1 MPLLD
6 EILVYQKRRVLYIIF
21 SLVFALLFSRLIQ
34 LQWLYG
40 RQYGRQAEENSV
52 RIIPKEPIRGYIY
65 DRHGRLVVDN
75 RPSFSVTVMPYEFDR
90 ANLPYLARLLEMS
103 PEDLNERINKG
114 AQFSRF
120 IPVRVKRDVDVKTVA
135 ALEEHRTLLP
145 GVDYQVEAMRMYPT
159 RASAAHILGYTRE
172 VSEEKLKTL
181 DPQEYSQ
188 GDITGATGLEA
199 RYEWAIRG
207 KKGAEYSTVNARG
220 QIVKRFDEGRANRSA
235 VDGNDLH
242 LTMDFSLQ
250 EFAESLFT
258 DKRGA
263 LVAIDPTDG
272 SILAFVSKPDFNLAH
287 LSGITTKELWAELNT
302 NPNRPLFNRATL
314 TRYPPGSTFKMI
326 LALAA
331 LEKGIITP
339 NTHMQCTGAF
349 VFGNKVFKDLHV
361 HGSVNVIDAIHV
373 SCNVFF
379 YKLMLQVGL
388 DIWSEYAAMFGFG
401 QQTGLDISEESPG
414 LLPTTEFMNKRYGE
428 RGWTRGFLVSLGI
441 GQGELGVTPVQM
453 ACYAMLLANKG
464 KFYQPHAAEKLVD
477 RMHGTTRTIVPTLRR
492 EVQLSEA
499 TWSYVRE
506 GMRRAVEEPRGTAA
520 SARVAGLV
528 SAGKTGTAQNP
539 HGDDHAWYIGFA
551 PFDNPKI
558 AIAVLVENAGFG
570 GRFAAPIAGMCIEK
584 YLYGRLIRND
594 RVHRSVPARDTSAT
608 RRAPLQALGMPVA
621 PSTGQEE

>member
-1 MPLLD
+1 MPIID
-6 EILVYQKRRVLYIIF
+6 DILVYQKRRVLYIIF
-21 SLVFALLFSRLIQ
+21 SLVFVLLFSRLIQ

-52 RIIPKEPIRGYIY
+52 RIIPKEPVRGYIY

-90 ANLPYLARLLEMS
+90 ANLLYLARLLAMS
-103 PEDLNERINKG
+103 PEDLDERIKKA

-135 ALEEHRTLLP
+135 ALEENRTLLP

-172 VSEEKLKTL
+172 VSEEKLKML

-207 KKGAEYSTVNARG
+207 RKGAEYSTVNARG
-220 QIVKRFDEGRANRSA
+220 QIVKRFDEGRANRPA

-272 SILAFVSKPDFNLAH
+272 GILAFVSKPDFNLAN
-287 LSGITTKELWAELNT
+287 LSGITTKELWTELNT
-302 NPNRPLFNRATL
+302 DPNRPLFNRATL

-326 LALAA
+326 LAIAA

-339 NTHMQCTGAF
+339 NTRVQCAGAF
-349 VFGNKVFKDLHV
+349 AFGNKVFKDLHV

-388 DIWSEYAAMFGFG
+388 DTWSEYAAMFGFG

-464 KFYQPHAAEKLVD
+464 KFYQPHAVAKLVD
-477 RMHGTTRTIVPTLRR
+477 RIHDTTRIIAPTLRR
-492 EVQLSEA
+492 ELQISEA

-506 GMRRAVEEPRGTAA
+506 GMRRVVQEPGGTAA
-520 SARVAGLV
+520 SARVPGV
-528 SAGKTGTAQNP
+528 ISAGKTGTAQNP
-539 HGDDHAWYIGFA
+539 HGDDHAWYVGFA

-608 RRAPLQALGMPVA
+608 HRAPLQALGTPVA
-621 PSTGQEE
+621 PSTGEEE

>member
-1 MPLLD
+1 MPALD
-6 EILVYQKRRVLYIIF
+6 DILVYQKRRVLYVIF
-21 SLVFALLFSRLIQ
+21 AIAFGVLFVRLVQ

-40 RQYGRQAEENSV
+40 EHYGQQAEENSV

-75 RPSFSVTVMPYEFDR
+75 RPSFTVTVMPYEFEP
-90 ANLPYLARLLEMS
+90 ANLPYLARLLQIPQDEL
-103 PEDLNERINKG
+103 DERIRKG
-114 AQFSRF
+114 AQYSRF
-120 IPVRVKRDVDVKTVA
+120 VPVRVKRDVDVKTVA
-135 ALEEHRTLLP
+135 TIEENHIHLP
-145 GVDYQVEAMRMYPT
+145 GVDYQIESMRTYPT

-172 VSEEKLKTL
+172 VSEEKLRTL
-181 DPQEYSQ
+181 DPQEYAR

-220 QIVKRFDEGRANRSA
+220 QIVKRFDEGRMNRSA
-235 VDGNDLH
+235 TDGNDLH
-242 LTMDFSLQ
+242 LTMDFALQ
-250 EFAESLFT
+250 EFAESLFA

-272 SILAFVSKPDFNLAH
+272 GILAFVSKPDFPLTS
-287 LSGITTKELWAELNT
+287 LSGITPMELWRDLNT
-302 NPNRPLFNRATL
+302 DPDRPLFNRATL
-314 TRYPPGSTFKMI
+314 TRYPPGSTFKMV
-326 LALAA
+326 LAIAA

-339 NTHMQCTGAF
+339 NTYMQCTGAF

-388 DIWSEYAAMFGFG
+388 DTWSEYAAMFGFG

-414 LLPTTEFMNKRYGE
+414 LLPTTEFMNRRYGE

-441 GQGELGVTPVQM
+441 GQGELGVTPIQM

-464 KFYQPHAAEKLVD
+464 KFYQPHTVARLVD
-477 RMHGTTRTIVPTLRR
+477 RIHDTMKVLPPTLRR
-492 EVQLSEA
+492 EIHLSEE

-506 GMRRAVEEPRGTAA
+506 GMRRVVQEPGGTAA
-520 SARVAGLV
+520 NARVKGIE

-539 HGDDHAWYIGFA
+539 HGDDHAWYVGFA

-594 RVHRSVPARDTSAT
+594 GAPPGVPARDTSAT
-608 RRAPLQALGMPVA
+608 RRKPLQAAATPA
-621 PSTGQEE
+621 EPSNGGAH